1 MSERTTFIL
10 KLLAIL
16 AATGLLG
23 FALYFVFFRQE
34 VPQADEVVDEGTQT
48 VGGLPSSG
56 LGGDRTADNQ
66 DGTSQEDDGRLP
78 PSEVADGGA
87 TFTNL
92 LTSSRIVSPTV
103 TATGAVAYY
112 DPADGR
118 FYTIDTEGNVV
129 ELSRTQF
136 PQAESVVF
144 ADNATAAV
152 IEFPDGSNVIYDFN
166 AAKQVSLP
174 NHWEEFSFTDDGSQV
189 VGKSIGSDE
198 SNRALIITSTDGS
211 GTEVI
216 ASLGNNDEKVD
227 VNVSPSN
234 TIVGFSR
241 TGGVMNAFGRQ
252 EIYLIGLDGEASGV
266 LIVDGSSFSGIWSP
280 DGAHLLYSVAN
291 PSDDYRAALWY
302 VDSQGDRKGD
312 IRLNIGVKTTVDKC
326 TFASTDTIYCAVP
339 REMPAGGGSDSSSID
354 SYDDVYKISLP
365 SGRATLIAIPAADTR
380 MYNLRTSDDAG
391 SLYYTDSSGRLN
403 YIRLK

>member
-10 KLLAIL
+10 KLLAFF
-16 AATGLLG
+16 AATGLLA

-34 VPQADEVVDEGTQT
+34 SAPEDEVIEDTGTT
-48 VGGLPSSG
+48 SGGLPTSG
-56 LGGDRTADNQ
+56 ALGDRGATNDVG
-66 DGTSQEDDGRLP
+66 DEEDDGRLP
-78 PSEVADGGA
+78 PSEVADGGE

-92 LTSSRIVSPTV
+92 LTNSRIVSPTV
-103 TATGAVAYY
+103 TSTGSVAYY
-112 DPADGR
+112 DPTDGR
-118 FYTIDTEGNVV
+118 FYTIDAEGNVV

-136 PQAESVVF
+136 PQAETVVF

-152 IEFPDGSNVIYDFN
+152 IEFPDGSNVIYDFT

-174 NHWEEFSFTDDGSQV
+174 NHWEEFSFSDDGSQV
-189 VGKSIGSDE
+189 ISKSVGSDE
-198 SNRALIITSTDGS
+198 SNRALVITSTDGS

-216 ASLGNNDEKVD
+216 ANLGSNDEKVD
-227 VNVSPSN
+227 VNVSPNN

-241 TGGVMNAFGRQ
+241 TGGAMNAFGRQ
-252 EIYLIGLDGEASGV
+252 EIYLIGLDGEASGI

-280 DGAHLLYSVAN
+280 DGAHLLYSVAD

-302 VDSQGDRKGD
+302 VDSRGDRKGD
-312 IRLNIGVKTTVDKC
+312 IRLKIGVKTTVDKC
-326 TFASTDTIYCAVP
+326 TFASTSAVYCAVP
-339 REMPAGGGSDSSSID
+339 REMSAGAGSDSSSID

-365 SGRATLIAIPAADTR
+365 SGRATLTAIPAADTR
-380 MYNLRTSDDAG
+380 MFNLRTSDDE
-391 SLYYTDSSGRLN
+391 SMLYYTDSAGRLN